1 MNAKTTIIMAGG
13 GTGGHVYPGIALA
26 RELQK
31 QRNVDIR
38 WVGTRD
44 RVESW
49 AVPHAGFPIE
59 YLDVQFLKG
68 RKGISRFTALA
79 RLPKALWDAWK
90 LLRKHK
96 PSAVI
101 GLGGF
106 VSGPIC
112 LVAGLLRKKVYLLEQ
127 NAHAGW
133 TNRIN
138 GLIATRVFATFDA
151 SKAYFPAQKVE
162 VLGNPIRPGLVE
174 SVQRQQNIAESAP
187 ETPLRI
193 LVVGGSQGSGTLNE
207 KLPKQLLELHHEGLR
222 FSVKHASGKG
232 RENEVKPHYQTA
244 KFPVEIVEYID
255 DMDTAY
261 ADADLLICRA
271 GATTISELTAVGLP
285 ALYVPFPF
293 AADDHQTANA
303 QSMVEANAGWM
314 LSDHDLGEI
323 HGLKVLRTVLSDRK
337 ALARVGD
344 NARKLGRPHA
354 GRAIATRILDDIA

>member
-1 MNAKTTIIMAGG
+1 MNVKPTIMMAGG

-26 RELQK
+26 RELQA
-31 QRNVDIR
+31 QQELDIQ

-49 AVPHAGFPIE
+49 AVPHAGYPIE

-68 RKGISRFTALA
+68 RKGLARLAALA

-112 LVAGLLRKKVYLLEQ
+112 LVAGILRKKVYLLEQ

-138 GLIATRVFATFDA
+138 GAVATRVFATFDA
-151 SKAYFPAQKVE
+151 SRAYFPDRKVE

-174 SVQRQQNIAESAP
+174 SVQRQQTAAKTSA
-187 ETPLRI
+187 ETPLRV

-207 KLPKQLLELHHEGLR
+207 KLPKQLITLHQEGLQ

-232 RENEVKPHYQTA
+232 RAAEVEPHYQRA
-244 KFPVEIVEYID
+244 EFPVEIVEYID

-261 ADADLLICRA
+261 AEADVLVCRA
-271 GATTISELTAVGLP
+271 GATTVSELTAVGLP

-303 QSMVEANAGWM
+303 QSMVDADAGWM
-314 LSDHDLGEI
+314 VSDQDLGEI
-323 HGLKVLRTVLSDRK
+323 QGLEVLRAILCDRD
-337 ALARVGD
+337 ALLRVGD
-344 NARKLGRPHA
+344 NARQLGRPDA
-354 GRAIATRILDDIA
+354 GRVIAARILEDIA